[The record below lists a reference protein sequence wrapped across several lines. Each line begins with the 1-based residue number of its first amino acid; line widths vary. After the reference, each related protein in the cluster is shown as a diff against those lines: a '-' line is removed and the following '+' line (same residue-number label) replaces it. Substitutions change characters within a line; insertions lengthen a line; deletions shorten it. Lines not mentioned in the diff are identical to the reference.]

1 MSTLNPA
8 HLTEAGGSYFVTGL
22 FVKSN
27 TLFLLFEKLG
37 LTDMSSNYKL
47 NPSSNTDIPSPS
59 SSSNSSNPPSSSHHH
74 PHPTRRH
81 GEGGDP
87 TRKRE
92 MRLQKNR

>member
-1 MSTLNPA
+1 MFFNDNLYLIA
-8 HLTEAGGSYFVTGL
+8 
-22 FVKSN
+22 
-27 TLFLLFEKLG
+27 G
-37 LTDMSSNYKL
+37 LTDLTSTFKL
-47 NPSSNTDIPSPS
+47 NPSSNTDLPSPS

-74 PHPTRRH
+74 HQHQHQHQHHQTRRH